1 MNIDKQMEFD
11 KVKEMWSEL
20 ALTDW
25 AKDQIKQVSMCF
37 SENELKSLLRDTTEA
52 REMIEKI
59 GTPPLQNISE
69 LKEILMIAEKG
80 DCLTPY
86 QLERI
91 EKVLVAI
98 RRLKDYLQ
106 RGKIYDNSLAYYD
119 ENLDEIPELK
129 EEICSKIRNGNV
141 DDFASK
147 ELGQIRNQIVK
158 CEDQMK
164 EKAELRN

>member
-1 MNIDKQMEFD
+1 MNIDKQIEFD
-11 KVKEMWSEL
+11 KVKKLWSEL

-25 AKDQIKQVSMCF
+25 AKEQIEQAALCY
-37 SENELKSLLRDTTEA
+37 SENELRSRLRDTTEA
-52 REMIEKI
+52 KQLIEKI

-86 QLERI
+86 QLERV
-91 EKVLVAI
+91 EKVLTAI

-106 RGKIYDNSLAYYD
+106 RGKVYENSLAYYD

-129 EEICSKIRNGNV
+129 DEICSKIRN
-141 DDFASK
+141 
-147 ELGQIRNQIVK
+147 
-158 CEDQMK
+158 
-164 EKAELRN
+164 